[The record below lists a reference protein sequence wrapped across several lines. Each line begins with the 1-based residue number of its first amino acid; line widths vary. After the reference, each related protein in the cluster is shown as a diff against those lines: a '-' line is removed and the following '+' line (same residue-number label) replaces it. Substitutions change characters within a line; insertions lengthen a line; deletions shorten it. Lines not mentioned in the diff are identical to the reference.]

1 VIRAVDKGDAEV
13 ICEIYNHY
21 VLSSLCTFEEDPVPV
36 DEMASRIDD
45 VTSSLPWY
53 VAEEGGKVVGFTF
66 ASKWKGRC
74 AYRFSVESTVY
85 LHPDHAGRGIGRRLY
100 ETLMVELRRLSLHG
114 VLAGIALPNDAS
126 VALHERLGF
135 IKVAH
140 LREVGWKFG
149 RWVDVGYW
157 QLLL

>member
-1 VIRAVDKGDAEV
+1 
-13 ICEIYNHY
+13 
-21 VLSSLCTFEEDPVPV
+21 
-36 DEMASRIDD
+36 
-45 VTSSLPWY
+45 LPWY

-100 ETLMVELRRLSLHG
+100 ETLMAELRGRSLHG

-135 IKVAH
+135 IKVAY
-140 LREVGWKFG
+140 LKEVGWKFG